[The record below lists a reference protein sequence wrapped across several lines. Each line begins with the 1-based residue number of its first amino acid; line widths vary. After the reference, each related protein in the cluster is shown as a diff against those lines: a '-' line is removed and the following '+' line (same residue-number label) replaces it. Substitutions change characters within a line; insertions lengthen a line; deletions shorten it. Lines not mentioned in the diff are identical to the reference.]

1 MSNYFERFPII
12 IFQIVQKYAENKDYH
27 ELMNCNRF
35 INERIK
41 IETIQYH
48 FIGPERWKKSHPHL
62 NEEEQ
67 KNCFSHFINTKVKN
81 PSNQI
86 TISMKDIS
94 ISLLQRY
101 SYLFSYPCK
110 VTIDAIED
118 GKDFNFN
125 VFNNI
130 SHVSLLGFG
139 NVERITSGFEN
150 VNKLEILQFDDLISI
165 HNINQ
170 HTKTLQTFIL
180 SDCEL
185 CEDVDFP
192 VDNIES
198 IEIYSTSITKLPF
211 TNPSTPS
218 SSSSFMKL
226 KEFTFTV
233 LPIESQISLEILDI
247 LRLPTIEYG
256 CISGL
261 LPSGYVSIFQNI
273 PYLQLN
279 HYNTMIPL
287 ETPFPPFYGKHLH
300 LTDTNLLLWT
310 SASFMNLKRLKL
322 SRCSGDINFQSM
334 TELTHLTLIDCKEI
348 TMIPTIPK
356 LRFLSVH
363 RCNGLITISSPQP
376 ALHTLTI
383 NFCSNIVNLPSLKH
397 QLMRLVS
404 LKNSDAI
411 HDVSILG
418 KVIHLEIENCSSITS
433 LTELSQVKVSR
444 SYRRKVILRDLVNLN
459 DIGDMNNLDTLELYG
474 LPLLTTCENI
484 HNIDHLSIARC
495 SSLITTEGIKNIN
508 KSLVLSSCSALT
520 SLVSIEGIPSVGIS
534 LCAKIDDFSSLRNH
548 KQVIISLM
556 HEEKKKWIQ
565 EHQEEHQIES
575 LIVKK

>member
-1 MSNYFERFPII
+1 MVVLVVY
-12 IFQIVQKYAENKDYH
+12 
-27 ELMNCNRF
+27 
-35 INERIK
+35 
-41 IETIQYH
+41 
-48 FIGPERWKKSHPHL
+48 
-62 NEEEQ
+62 
-67 KNCFSHFINTKVKN
+67 
-81 PSNQI
+81 
-86 TISMKDIS
+86 
-94 ISLLQRY
+94 
-101 SYLFSYPCK
+101 YL
-110 VTIDAIED
+110 
-118 GKDFNFN
+118 
-125 VFNNI
+125 
-130 SHVSLLGFG
+130 
-139 NVERITSGFEN
+139 SGC
-150 VNKLEILQFDDLISI
+150 D
-165 HNINQ
+165 
-170 HTKTLQTFIL
+170 
-180 SDCEL
+180 
-185 CEDVDFP
+185 
-192 VDNIES
+192 
-198 IEIYSTSITKLPF
+198 
-211 TNPSTPS
+211 
-218 SSSSFMKL
+218 M
-226 KEFTFTV
+226 
-233 LPIESQISLEILDI
+233 
-247 LRLPTIEYG
+247 
-256 CISGL
+256 
-261 LPSGYVSIFQNI
+261 SIFQNI